1 MVFYGT
7 FRFGIGTIQYFL
19 ILVLVLFGILWYFHI
34 LVLVLFGILWYFQIS
49 VLVLFGILWYFQIF
63 VLGLFGILW
72 YSHILAVF
80 SILCNFQIFSRQWYY
95 MVFYGTFRF
104 WYWYFLV
111 LFREN
116 YTLARKEMELSVT
129 I

>member
-7 FRFGIGTIQYFL
+7 FRFGTGTF
-19 ILVLVLFGILWYFHI
+19 WYF
-34 LVLVLFGILWYFQIS
+34 
-49 VLVLFGILWYFQIF
+49 
-63 VLGLFGILW
+63 
-72 YSHILAVF
+72 
-80 SILCNFQIFSRQWYY
+80 
-95 MVFYGTFRF
+95 M
-104 WYWYFLV
+104 V